1 MSLTLTLSEIKTA
14 QISDELVTIKSLSYV
29 NNKYFALLSYNA
41 NYYYSDDGINWS
53 KGTITR
59 ANAQNTIWNGIIYF
73 GSQNCYIM
81 IPSAQLVKLP
91 NGTTLSKTSFLLK
104 SSDAITWNSLT
115 LPTPGMWSSIINN
128 DSTIVIT
135 DSQASTIV
143 YSTDGSSWTTE
154 DLSTLGITGGINSA
168 IYDSTTSQFYLAV
181 ANNKSVPGLIS
192 IVHGVPGN
200 WNYEAIQTSFDYV
213 STSPKL
219 LIAED
224 SFIWYT
230 SNAKKMKPL
239 RADITKFTLPDAWK
253 AIEPVGVDLDTETIV
268 NLDYAYD
275 NGFLCNVGAKLLD
288 SETSKIYYPF
298 GGYVYNDEKID
309 FTNQLERARFVRIIN
324 DPTRDR
330 FVFANTGVDGNGTKT
345 VNYANIIEKII
356 PSNKRL
362 MNYQD
367 IHASD
372 IDSWKLFREKYQSG
386 DFAGAQAIAQT
397 LTNTQINAQALND
410 LFNFIVETEQLSDS
424 TFKSDV
430 IQVSTTAPSDLQVGQ
445 MYFKE
450 YT

>member
-1 MSLTLTLSEIKTA
+1 MSLTLSEIKTA
-14 QISDELVTIKSLSYV
+14 QISDELVTIKNLSYV

-53 KGTITR
+53 KGTIT
-59 ANAQNTIWNGIIYF
+59 AQQNAQDTVWNGIIYF
-73 GSQNCYIM
+73 GLQNCYIM
-81 IPSAQLVKLP
+81 TPSVQRVWQSP
-91 NGTTLSKTSFLLK
+91 QKTSFLLK
-104 SSDAITWNSLT
+104 SSDAITWDRLL
-115 LPTPGMWSSIINN
+115 LPTPGRWSSIINN
-128 DSTIVIT
+128 DSTIVVT
-135 DSQASTIV
+135 DLSSPTIV
-143 YSTDGSSWTTE
+143 YSTDGLSWIKE
-154 DLSTLGITGGINSA
+154 DLSTLGITGGIASA
-168 IYDSTTSQFYLAV
+168 VYDSTTSQFYLAV
-181 ANNKSVPGLIS
+181 TNDKSVPGLIS

-253 AIEPVGVDLDTETIV
+253 AIEPVGVDLSTEKII

-275 NGFLCNVGAKLLD
+275 NGVLCNVGTKLLD
-288 SETSKIYYPF
+288 SDTSEIYYPF
-298 GGYVYNDEKID
+298 GGYIYNDEKID
-309 FTNQLERARFVRIIN
+309 FSNQLERARFVRIIN

-330 FVFANTGVDGNGTKT
+330 FVFANIGADGNGTKT
-345 VNYANIIEKII
+345 VNYANIIKKITL
-356 PSNKRL
+356 SGKRL
-362 MNYQD
+362 MHYQD

-372 IDSWKLFREKYQSG
+372 IDSWKSFREKYQSG
-386 DFAGAQAIAQT
+386 DFEGAQAIAQT

-410 LFNFIVETEQLSDS
+410 LFNFIVETEQLSDF

-430 IQVSTTAPSDLQVGQ
+430 IQVSTTAPSNLQVGQ